1 MDATTLMLSML
12 FSTIGV
18 GFVIY
23 ARKAGVF
30 IPAIIGLG
38 LMVLPYFFSSALLMS
53 IVCVVLIVVPF
64 VFRDV

>member
-12 FSTIGV
+12 FSAIGV
-18 GFVIY
+18 GFVVY

-30 IPAIIGLG
+30 VPAVAGLG

-53 IVCVVLIVVPF
+53 VVCVVLIVLPF